1 MVDKEINFFSNSP
14 VQSRLVPNKVGND
27 HGHFSFRPQIAYD
40 TRPYRKQQQQQ
51 NRLKPSM
58 LPIGDP
64 AVLWRHTV
72 CLNAVIHRLRY
83 TLTVAVCT
91 RVPRKS
97 SAVAVTDYYYQYD
110 EEGDCRDGNVEGF
123 DFDDGQDREYD
134 LQLLSRHVHVSI
146 SATYV
151 ASIIFLSVHSVLEF
165 QMDQKKK
172 KN

>member
-1 MVDKEINFFSNSP
+1 MDI
-14 VQSRLVPNKVGND
+14 
-27 HGHFSFRPQIAYD
+27 RPQIAYD
-40 TRPYRKQQQQQ
+40 TRPYRKQQHQQ

-83 TLTVAVCT
+83 TLTVAVCA

-97 SAVAVTDYYYQYD
+97 SAVAVTDYCYQYGD
-110 EEGDCRDGNVEGF
+110 EGDCRDGNVEGF
-123 DFDDGQDREYD
+123 EFDDGQDREYD

-146 SATYV
+146 SDTLQALFIKSRAMVYSNFKRIV
-151 ASIIFLSVHSVLEF
+151 DIFCHYGVHN
-165 QMDQKKK
+165 KKTRPK
-172 KN
+172 QR